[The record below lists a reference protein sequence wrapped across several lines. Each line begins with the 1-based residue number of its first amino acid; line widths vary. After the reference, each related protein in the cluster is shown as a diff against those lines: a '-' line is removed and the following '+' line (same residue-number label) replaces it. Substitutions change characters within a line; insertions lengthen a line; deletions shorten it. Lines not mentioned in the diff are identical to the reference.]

1 MAAVSSVRG
10 QVGEGHAN
18 IHHGTQLAPP
28 ALVYSHS
35 SWLAH
40 LHLVGDGLE
49 VLQVGPQH
57 VVAVMAAHDTHEAVG
72 PNVGPHEARAEE
84 GVLHGLGG
92 SLHCSVKC

>member
-1 MAAVSSVRG
+1 MATMSSVHG
-10 QVGEGHAN
+10 QVGEGHAD
-18 IHHGTQLAPP
+18 IHHGMQLAPP
-28 ALVYSHS
+28 ALVQSHS

-40 LHLVGDGLE
+40 LHLVGDRLE

-57 VVAVMAAHDTHEAVG
+57 VGAVMAAHAMHEAFG
-72 PNVGPHEARAEE
+72 ADVGPHEACAEE